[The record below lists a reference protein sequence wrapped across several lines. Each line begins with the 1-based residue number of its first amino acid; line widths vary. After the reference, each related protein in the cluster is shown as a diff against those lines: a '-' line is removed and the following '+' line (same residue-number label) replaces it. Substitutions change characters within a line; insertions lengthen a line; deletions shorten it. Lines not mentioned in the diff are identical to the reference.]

1 MTTLEVV
8 EAVQRS
14 LENEGFLQLI
24 RAQLRSNVLRIISSG
39 PEYSPQTGKSVELS
53 HRQQG
58 VIALQLV
65 RQLLEQYNLRES
77 LAVLEAEAGLN
88 EENYLDRRSLKDK
101 LNIHTA
107 DDESVLEG
115 LVVSALQSREKRNDA
130 NDVQQSLQDRADV
143 VYPASVDVPAESKDD
158 DLDSVPEEESVVEE
172 EEDDV
177 AYSQI
182 EDRDTVESREQSRVS
197 SAASSPVKAVAASKD
212 DGDSP
217 LQLDAKHLSSL
228 NSSGAKSSP
237 TPAAL
242 HPSFHGHGSKQ
253 LDVSSS
259 FEADSP
265 ARSQASHVAQQKMN
279 AVVLEDSF
287 AEEPEEE
294 DEEFSVEEEIEEEE
308 VEEREDS
315 MAKEEDEREEKELAK
330 AVSPAMSPDRDTKR
344 DDSRSL
350 SGKEEE
356 GEEQGP
362 EYDSDHSSHSAAEA
376 KKMSQERAQ
385 IGHKGDSSKHSD
397 SDSSMESAGGKA
409 APSSLRPAVADDF
422 DPTDRSAADHSL
434 SSSSSNRNRV
444 AVRRAAMEAAESKN
458 SADSN
463 APGAKANVFRLG
475 QSSISRSQLGWGS
488 ETSAHAVDDDRSED
502 EDDDEFAATEK
513 GARNGGGTATASA
526 RYTATSQMEA
536 VSFDT
541 DEDDGDRP
549 SPVRAEPRR
558 SNNQESE
565 SEGEHDRNESK
576 DKNKDN
582 NSSRE
587 SAHSADF
594 ETEEDSEGD
603 VSFGDDEDVLPSV
616 GKGVPAR
623 TAFGS
628 PPTKSASRAEKE
640 EEDEGDDADE
650 YGDDDFVEDEEE
662 EEENEPQQKPVQRQ
676 APTTGGGLFSTRAG
690 TIPNKAL
697 SSNHDDEDEEEDEEG
712 SVEEE
717 IEEEV
722 EEDMSV
728 GDLDSDEDDDGGFG
742 SPVQAKKK
750 VNQQQQ
756 QQSLGDGLFRA
767 GRSGPLPGVS
777 SVAATKGKA
786 SHFDSI
792 LNSDDSS
799 DSESESNRKGSAGV
813 SKRGASSGPGISSI
827 TDRMREIDSQ
837 LEELE
842 HDDPHLAK
850 LKNHSDDENSVASE
864 DIDAMEFSTG
874 GGQDNDSESSGEG
887 SFSFLDASTKK

>member
-1 MTTLEVV
+1 M
-8 EAVQRS
+8 S
-14 LENEGFLQLI
+14 C
-24 RAQLRSNVLRIISSG
+24 
-39 PEYSPQTGKSVELS
+39 ELS
-53 HRQQG
+53 QAALNIPLKLESLLNLL
-58 VIALQLV
+58 IASK
-65 RQLLEQYNLRES
+65 YNLRES

-130 NDVQQSLQDRADV
+130 NDVQQSLQDRTDV
-143 VYPASVDVPAESKDD
+143 VYPASVNAPAESKDD
-158 DLDSVPEEESVVEE
+158 DLDSVPEEESVVEDEEEE

-177 AYSQI
+177 AYSQL
-182 EDRDTVESREQSRVS
+182 EDRDTVESRDQSRVS
-197 SAASSPVKAVAASKD
+197 SATSSPVKAVAASKD

-217 LQLDAKHLSSL
+217 LQLDAKHLSPR

-237 TPAAL
+237 TPPAL

-294 DEEFSVEEEIEEEE
+294 DDEFSVEEEIEEE
-308 VEEREDS
+308 VEEREES
-315 MAKEEDEREEKELAK
+315 MAKEEEEREEEEEELTK
-330 AVSPAMSPDRDTKR
+330 AVSPVESPDRDTKR

-376 KKMSQERAQ
+376 KEMSQERAQ

-397 SDSSMESAGGKA
+397 SDSSIESAGGKA

-434 SSSSSNRNRV
+434 SSSSFNRNRV

-488 ETSAHAVDDDRSED
+488 ETPAHAVDDDRSED

-513 GARNGGGTATASA
+513 GARTGGGGTATSTASA
-526 RYTATSQMEA
+526 RYTSTSQMEA

-565 SEGEHDRNESK
+565 SEGEHVGNENK
-576 DKNKDN
+576 DKDN

-594 ETEEDSEGD
+594 EAEDDSEGD
-603 VSFGDDEDVLPSV
+603 VSFGDD
-616 GKGVPAR
+616 
-623 TAFGS
+623 
-628 PPTKSASRAEKE
+628 
-640 EEDEGDDADE
+640 AD
-650 YGDDDFVEDEEE
+650 
-662 EEENEPQQKPVQRQ
+662 
-676 APTTGGGLFSTRAG
+676 
-690 TIPNKAL
+690 
-697 SSNHDDEDEEEDEEG
+697 
-712 SVEEE
+712 
-717 IEEEV
+717 
-722 EEDMSV
+722 
-728 GDLDSDEDDDGGFG
+728 
-742 SPVQAKKK
+742 
-750 VNQQQQ
+750 
-756 QQSLGDGLFRA
+756 
-767 GRSGPLPGVS
+767 
-777 SVAATKGKA
+777 
-786 SHFDSI
+786 
-792 LNSDDSS
+792 
-799 DSESESNRKGSAGV
+799 
-813 SKRGASSGPGISSI
+813 
-827 TDRMREIDSQ
+827 
-837 LEELE
+837 
-842 HDDPHLAK
+842 
-850 LKNHSDDENSVASE
+850 
-864 DIDAMEFSTG
+864 
-874 GGQDNDSESSGEG
+874 
-887 SFSFLDASTKK
+887 